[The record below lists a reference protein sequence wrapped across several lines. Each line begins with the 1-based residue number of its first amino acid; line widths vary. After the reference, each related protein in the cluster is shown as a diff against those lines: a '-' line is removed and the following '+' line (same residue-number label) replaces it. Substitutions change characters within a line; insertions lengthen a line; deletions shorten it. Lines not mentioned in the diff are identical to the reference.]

1 MPAIIGRHAELAEID
16 RAVLDARAGR
26 GRLLLVSGPAGIGKS
41 RLATASVETAHRL
54 GLPTAIGHAVDDP
67 GAPPLWPWT
76 RVMRGWA
83 GADRMPSPDIGEAD
97 ATARFR
103 LFVAITDV
111 LRARAGKDGLLVVLE
126 DMHWADR
133 LSVLLLRH
141 VLGELSELPVAI
153 VTTAR
158 ETTSGPLHQLWP
170 ELVRGDAACP
180 LPVDGLSAADVAAW
194 LPALGRSDETGTLAV
209 TLRESTA
216 GNPLLIRLVAEDLVR
231 SGARV
236 DALTV
241 RRLMNDRPQLR
252 RLVVAKLDPLDRS
265 ARDVLD
271 GAAVLG
277 DRVDVALVAAV
288 ADAPLAHVRLRLD
301 QARSGGVLRDD
312 AHARGLHFEHALVR
326 DAVYADIPFE
336 RRAQLHRRA
345 AIALESG
352 PDHDA
357 AGSIAYHWQRA
368 AGADALG
375 HCARW
380 AERADDAARAV
391 LAFDTAVEF
400 ARLALASARDAPGPG
415 SGADPNGADGSA
427 VGATDATRIAAAE
440 PARLTVRLAEAL
452 FLANRLP
459 DSIEACVAAA
469 DLAETAGR
477 PDLLA
482 QAALVI
488 HGLGD
493 PFANR
498 TIPALCERALALLP
512 PHELVTRAR
521 LKSQLAVGSA
531 EADGG
536 PRAAELAAAALAEAE
551 ACGDP
556 QAILEAIAA
565 RHLAISIP
573 HSVSERLEL
582 GRRAIELASSSDQP
596 IAALWGRLWRLD
608 AAFQLGN
615 MAEVDRG
622 LAALDRVARERS
634 SALARWHHLRYSA
647 VRGALLGEFDA
658 ARSVNDA
665 ARDLAIRMGDFS
677 MLGMDYAFRLELA
690 FLRGS
695 TEEIPP
701 EWEDVIRFAPPMP
714 LVRVAIPL
722 THAIFGD
729 LARARAEFEEFR
741 HLLPS
746 FPVGVRW
753 AGTVGQIAKAAVV
766 LDDAEVCAQA
776 YELFLPFADQY
787 AGDGSGGIFS
797 EGAVAR
803 LVGDFARV
811 AGRPG
816 DALAHYRNGVSMNAR
831 IGARPFAALSRLGLA
846 QALIDLGHEHDPS
859 TGESVAGLLAHAGGE
874 FHRLDMPGPLSI
886 AAELVAR
893 IPRAAV
899 AADSPLTTREREVVD
914 LLAQGLTNK
923 TIAQRLFLSERT
935 VETHV
940 RNVLAKLDLSS
951 RTEIAVWA
959 LRR

>member
-1 MPAIIGRHAELAEID
+1 MPAIIGRHAELAEIE
-16 RAVLDARAGR
+16 RAVLEARAGR

-76 RVMRGWA
+76 RAMRGWA
-83 GADRMPSPDIGEAD
+83 GADRMPSSDIGEAD

-111 LRARAGKDGLLVVLE
+111 LRARAEKDGLLVVLE

-133 LSVLLLRH
+133 LSALLLRH
-141 VLGELSELPVAI
+141 VLAELPELPVAI
-153 VTTAR
+153 VTTGR

-170 ELVRGDAACP
+170 ELVRGEAVRT

-194 LPALGRSDETGTLAV
+194 LTDLGRTADETRALAA

-216 GNPLLIRLVAEDLVR
+216 GNPLLIRLVAEDLAR
-231 SGARV
+231 SGTRV

-241 RRLMNDRPQLR
+241 HRLMNDRPQLR
-252 RLVVAKLDPLDRS
+252 RLVMAKLAPMDRS

-277 DRVDVALVAAV
+277 DRVDVALVAAAV
-288 ADAPLAHVRLRLD
+288 DAPVEQVRPRLD
-301 QARSGGVLRDD
+301 EARSAGVLRDGGET
-312 AHARGLHFEHALVR
+312 RGLLFEHALVR
-326 DAVYADIPFE
+326 DAIYADIPYE
-336 RRAQLHRRA
+336 RRTQLHRRA
-345 AIALESG
+345 AIALESVPHHG
-352 PDHDA
+352 A
-357 AGSIAYHWQRA
+357 AGSIAHHWQRA
-368 AGADALG
+368 GGTDAPG

-391 LAFDTAVEF
+391 LAFDTAVDF
-400 ARLALASARDAPGPG
+400 AQLARSSAKGAPRKD
-415 SGADPNGADGSA
+415 SGAAADSS
-427 VGATDATRIAAAE
+427 AAE
-440 PARLTVRLAEAL
+440 QARLTVRLAEAL

-469 DLAETAGR
+469 DLAEKAGR

-551 ACGDP
+551 ECGDP

-573 HSVSERLEL
+573 HSVSERLAL
-582 GRRAIELASSSDQP
+582 GRRAIELASSSHQP

-658 ARSVNDA
+658 ARLVNDA

-722 THAIFGD
+722 THAILGD
-729 LARARAEFEEFR
+729 VARARAEFEEFR
-741 HLLPS
+741 HLLPT

-811 AGRPG
+811 AGRPA

-859 TGESVAGLLAHAGGE
+859 TGESVAGLLAHASAE
-874 FHRLDMPGPLSI
+874 FQRLGMPGPLRT

-914 LLAQGLTNK
+914 LIAQGLTNK

-940 RNVLAKLDLSS
+940 RNVLAKLDLTS
-951 RTEIAVWA
+951 RTEIAVWV
-959 LRR
+959 LRH